1 MFAGLQVG
9 SIIGSM
15 QRGQYPGKVSL
26 SCCYSDSRSVC
37 CVRAALSDQ
46 QTCLYQNKR
55 MTIVCP
61 MDNSYTCR
69 PIQADIML
77 LQCASTMTLS

>member
-26 SCCYSDSRSVC
+26 SCCYSDSRSAYG
-37 CVRAALSDQ
+37 CVQLSV
-46 QTCLYQNKR
+46 TNKLAYIK
-55 MTIVCP
+55 TKG
-61 MDNSYTCR
+61 
-69 PIQADIML
+69 
-77 LQCASTMTLS
+77 